1 MLFTFWNIRQTAKQY
16 LTKNISY
23 YKLIF
28 TSGFINTQNDFL
40 FFCFFGGFSCAIWIL
55 IIIYLRSY
63 KKIVHG
69 KSSVFLIP
77 LKAFKTFLTIHFRR
91 FYIVFSWNFKH
102 SKGLRTFPKSWVFP
116 FKNLH
121 ECVLFCTN
129 IHVFS
134 TVSTRTL
141 EPGPP
146 KNMPTK
152 EILPWYTSYKLIK
165 KVP

>member
-69 KSSVFLIP
+69 KSSVFLSP
-77 LKAFKTFLTIHFRR
+77 LKAFKTFQTYLKCLFTKFQTFQRLSLKVESSLSKVCMNVYFFAPTSMFFLLFLPELWSWSRQKICPLRK
-91 FYIVFSWNFKH
+91 FYYGTLHI
-102 SKGLRTFPKSWVFP
+102 
-116 FKNLH
+116 KN
-121 ECVLFCTN
+121 
-129 IHVFS
+129 
-134 TVSTRTL
+134 
-141 EPGPP
+141 
-146 KNMPTK
+146 
-152 EILPWYTSYKLIK
+152 
-165 KVP
+165 VP